1 MVGQGKCLQGL
12 NANTQ
17 RNGVSEILTYLDF
30 LIQLGSL
37 DFQELRAFPITLPN
51 LPHIVLGTCLWVY
64 CDSFHVIK
72 KLRAPKSQV
81 KKARSKTK
89 QKGKNIVSF

>member
-1 MVGQGKCLQGL
+1 MF
-12 NANTQ
+12 
-17 RNGVSEILTYLDF
+17 TYLDF

-72 KLRAPKSQV
+72 KLRAPKSRKLDLKQN
-81 KKARSKTK
+81 KKER
-89 QKGKNIVSF
+89 I